1 MKMGMII
8 FLLLPILGNVYVL
21 WHVWRIL
28 PLSPWLKTIVV
39 VLMVAAF
46 LLLILN
52 FRMHQQL
59 SLPMATVIY
68 EIGTSWIIILLYLF
82 MAFLLLDI
90 GRWVHLVPPTFLKNS
105 MTGTLTVTGVLL
117 VLFIYGNIHY
127 RQKVRQPLT
136 LTTEKKIS
144 RPLKVVMLSDLHVG
158 YHNRRAELAR
168 WVDMIN
174 QEKADLILI
183 AGDIIDNSTRPL
195 DEQQMEKEFLRLNAP
210 VVACLGNHEYYAGQ
224 PDSRL
229 FYRKADITLL
239 KDSVMEMGDLCII
252 GRDDRTNLRRKKME
266 DLLQGVDR
274 SKYLI
279 VLDHQ
284 PYHLDEAERNG
295 IDFQLSGHTHHGQV
309 WPISWITEA
318 VYECAFGDY
327 QRGNTRYYV
336 SSGMGIWGG
345 KFRIGTRSEYVVA
358 TIEGSPSR

>member
-168 WVDMIN
+168 WVDLIN

>member
-1 MKMGMII
+1 MII

-252 GRDDRTNLRRKKME
+252 GRDDRTNLRRKKLT

>member
-158 YHNRRAELAR
+158 YHNRRTELAR

-252 GRDDRTNLRRKKME
+252 GRDDRTNLRRKKLT

>member
-90 GRWVHLVPPTFLKNS
+90 GRWVHLVPSTFLKNS

-117 VLFIYGNIHY
+117 VLIIYGNIHY

-158 YHNRRAELAR
+158 YHNRRTELAR

>member
-252 GRDDRTNLRRKKME
+252 GRDDRTNLRRKKLT

>member
-105 MTGTLTVTGVLL
+105 LTGTLTVTGVLL

-252 GRDDRTNLRRKKME
+252 GRDDRTNQRRKKME

>member
-158 YHNRRAELAR
+158 YHNRRTELTR

-327 QRGNTRYYV
+327 QRGKTRYYV